1 MVVTING
8 YLNFQNLIGTLET
21 IGSAMCSIR
30 IPMRYVGL
38 TISLRNT
45 SICISLELITA

>member
-1 MVVTING
+1 MVVTIYG
-8 YLNFQNLIGTLET
+8 YLNFQNIIATLET
-21 IGSAMCSIR
+21 IGSAMCIIQ